1 VHGAEPPLFFKDHC
15 GGVVSDVAGLPLAV
29 RGQPGGMRS
38 NGLPPE
44 HTVERRLAR
53 VVTAV
58 LLVELVVVA
67 LLILFR

>member
-1 VHGAEPPLFFKDHC
+1 
-15 GGVVSDVAGLPLAV
+15 
-29 RGQPGGMRS
+29 MRS